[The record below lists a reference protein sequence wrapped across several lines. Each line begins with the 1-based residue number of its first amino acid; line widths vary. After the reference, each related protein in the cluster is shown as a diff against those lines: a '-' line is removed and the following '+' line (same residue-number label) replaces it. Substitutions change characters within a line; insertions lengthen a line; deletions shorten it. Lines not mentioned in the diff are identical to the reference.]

1 VNAST
6 AVARLGPCDA
16 VFVSAH
22 EGEAA
27 LSCAARIDA
36 ERRRGRRTLV
46 VTLFRA
52 PDEDADPDGISLGLA
67 DAPHR
72 SAGYVPLTEAVFG
85 GSVGEDDSLLA
96 VTHLLDEIFLRTRP
110 RQIYLPL
117 GVGGHVDHRI
127 AHEAGIKALPPRPG
141 CDVRFYEER
150 PEALVPGAV
159 RVRLGEIGARLP
171 PGALR
176 VAHEGSL
183 ARFLLRY
190 NRLPHRRETWRG
202 VGERMAL
209 TRLAARAWWDT
220 RAWQPH
226 KAFGVRVQPVVQ
238 ATESFE
244 AVREAARI
252 FDQRRGTPPRALRRL
267 IGLSAAY
274 ARRLGG
280 KDWVERYW
288 LLLPAREDAGRGAG
302 RVVHD
307 ASDPLAR
314 LDG

>member
-1 VNAST
+1 MNIPPT
-6 AVARLGPCDA
+6 VARLGPCDA

-52 PDEDADPDGISLGLA
+52 PDEEADPDGLSLGLA

-72 SAGYVPLTEAVFG
+72 SADYAPLAEALFG
-85 GSVGEDDSLLA
+85 HSAVEDDSLLA
-96 VTHLLDEIFLRTRP
+96 ATHLLDEIFRRTRP

-117 GVGGHVDHRI
+117 GVGGHVDHRV
-127 AHEAGIKALPPRPG
+127 AHEAGLKALPLQPG

-150 PEALVPGAV
+150 PDALVPGAV
-159 RVRLGEIGARLP
+159 RMRLGEIGARLP
-171 PGALR
+171 PGAVR
-176 VAHEGSL
+176 VAHEGGM
-183 ARFLLRY
+183 ARFLVRY
-190 NRLPHRRETWRG
+190 NAVPLRREKWRG
-202 VGERMAL
+202 VRERVSL

-220 RAWQPH
+220 RAWQPQ

-238 ATESFE
+238 AAEGLE
-244 AVREAARI
+244 AVREAAQR
-252 FDQRRGTPPRALRRL
+252 FEQRRGVSPRALRRL
-267 IGLSAAY
+267 LALSAAY

-288 LLLPAREDAGRGAG
+288 LLLPSREDAGRGPGRDVLHAG
-302 RVVHD
+302 D
-307 ASDPLAR
+307 R
-314 LDG
+314 LVADS

>member
-1 VNAST
+1 MNT
-6 AVARLGPCDA
+6 PPTVARLGPCDA

-52 PDEDADPDGISLGLA
+52 PDEEADLDGLSLGLP

-72 SAGYVPLTEAVFG
+72 SADYAPLAEALFG
-85 GSVGEDDSLLA
+85 HSAVEDDSLLA
-96 VTHLLDEIFLRTRP
+96 ATHLLDEIFQRTRP

-117 GVGGHVDHRI
+117 GVGGHVDHRV
-127 AHEAGIKALPPRPG
+127 AHEAGLKALPPQPG

-159 RVRLGEIGARLP
+159 RMRLGEIGARLP
-171 PGALR
+171 PGAVR
-176 VAHEGSL
+176 VAHEGGL
-183 ARFLLRY
+183 ARFLVRY
-190 NRLPHRRETWRG
+190 NAVPLRREKWRG
-202 VGERMAL
+202 VRERMAL

-226 KAFGVRVQPVVQ
+226 KAFGIRVQPVVQ
-238 ATESFE
+238 AAEGLE
-244 AVREAARI
+244 AVRDAARR
-252 FDQRRGTPPRALRRL
+252 FEQRRSAPPRALRRL
-267 IGLSAAY
+267 LALSAAY

-288 LLLPAREDAGRGAG
+288 LLLPSRDDAGRGAG
-302 RVVHD
+302 RVVLD
-307 ASDPLAR
+307 AGDR
-314 LDG
+314 LVADS